1 MEASPIKFNYAHAYP
16 CDCSYTKDGSN
27 VVTCGSDCSVFEFH
41 LLIRLLYMIQKENTN
56 YYCL

>member
-41 LLIRLLYMIQKENTN
+41 L
-56 YYCL
+56 